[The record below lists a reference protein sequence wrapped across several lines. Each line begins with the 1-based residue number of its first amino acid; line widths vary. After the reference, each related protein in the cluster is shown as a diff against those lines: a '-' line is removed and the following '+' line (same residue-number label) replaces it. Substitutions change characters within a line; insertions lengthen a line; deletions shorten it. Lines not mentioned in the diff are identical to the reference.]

1 MKSPK
6 RLLALG
12 FPAMLML
19 ALPQRTTHAQDQVP
33 SSPVTV
39 QGTRIT
45 FDPKTCREGKGQFFW
60 GLGSCAVTILGP
72 KGNHCRFEYLEE
84 VEMGSAL
91 SEVLVPLDSG
101 PVTIQIQTITSG
113 KSSYEW
119 PVTSFPLDQATLIRS
134 SGPTGTTV
142 RIAGTREYLTLP
154 RGEEARSEMR
164 PRKGRTARFRFEFY
178 EDAQCEKP
186 LTGAAFRPTE
196 DFVMGSDEV
205 WPWMNLVAET
215 MTVGDRQR
223 VELPATAAEG
233 ASKWLPA
240 GFAGKVLHVQVN
252 LLAVGPEE

>member
-6 RLLALG
+6 HLLALG
-12 FPAMLML
+12 FPVMLMIAL
-19 ALPQRTTHAQDQVP
+19 AQRTTRAQDQVP

-60 GLGSCAVTILGP
+60 GLGSCAVTILGRQ
-72 KGNHCRFEYLEE
+72 GNHCRFEYLEE

-101 PVTIQIQTITSG
+101 PVTIQIQTLPSEQ
-113 KSSYEW
+113 SSYEW
-119 PVTSFPLDQATLIRS
+119 PVPSFSRDQATLIRS
-134 SGPTGTTV
+134 SGPTGTTI
-142 RIAGTREYLTLP
+142 RIAGTGEYLTLP
-154 RGEEARSEMR
+154 RREEPRSEMR
-164 PRKGRTARFRFEFY
+164 PRNGRTARFRFEFY
-178 EDAQCEKP
+178 EDAQCEKL
-186 LTGAAFRPTE
+186 LTGAAFRPTK
-196 DFVMGSDEV
+196 DFVMGSGEV
-205 WPWMNLVAET
+205 WPWLTLVAES

-223 VELPATAAEG
+223 VELPTTAAEG

-240 GFAGKVLHVQVN
+240 GFTGKVLHLQVS